1 MDQQPGPSQSDMCTN
16 QRIPSSCSRDPCPNP
31 HPHPGPRHGAHLP
44 RQIPSAHPCSPT
56 SPDVE
61 QASMGRGNGV
71 GENMLGGN
79 TGQHQT
85 QAAGNLGSA
94 ALLLLLHLSADTAK
108 MIFLGLILHP
118 PPFPSWLSLAH
129 GFVRKLAKSCS
140 LSRKRAGMRE
150 KEIFDNLCFSMSL
163 FGAAGSN
170 LCPPLPGAQPDLAVS
185 AGGSLA
191 GAHWRKMERRGI
203 FQRKPKQNR
212 ENPESCSLCH
222 K

>member
-1 MDQQPGPSQSDMCTN
+1 
-16 QRIPSSCSRDPCPNP
+16 
-31 HPHPGPRHGAHLP
+31 
-44 RQIPSAHPCSPT
+44 
-56 SPDVE
+56 
-61 QASMGRGNGV
+61 
-71 GENMLGGN
+71 MLGSNKGR
-79 TGQHQT
+79 HQT

-94 ALLLLLHLSADTAK
+94 ALLLLHLSADAAK
-108 MIFLGLILHP
+108 MIFLGLILQTL

-129 GFVRKLAKSCS
+129 GFMRKLAKSCS

-163 FGAAGSN
+163 FRAAGSN

-191 GAHWRKMERRGI
+191 GAQGRKMERRGI